1 MIDKKIN
8 KLRNLIKLNNIDG
21 YIVPKN
27 DEFFSEYA
35 FPNRLKTISNFSGS
49 AGLAIILK
57 DKNFLFVDGRY
68 TLQSKI
74 ESGNNFKIIE
84 IPKLLPHDLLR
95 KYKKELFLGFDPKLF
110 TNNSLKRSFK
120 DSCNLFPINQN
131 LIDLIDT
138 KKIYDHRKEPFYIL
152 DDKVVGESVNSKIN
166 KLILNLKK
174 NKIDNIFISAPENV
188 AWLLNLRG
196 KDNPYSPIPNCQI
209 ILTKNKKIYFFS
221 SKNKIVKIKNQY
233 PYKNFNFSDFNEFSS
248 LINELT
254 GKYFSIDSSTCSVF
268 NESIIKSKFNC
279 KSSVDPCYE
288 MKAIKNQTEIKN
300 MVKTHIYDG
309 AALTKFIYWIK
320 NNKKFNFTEIDAE
333 KKLEKFRKQNINY
346 LYPSFNTIAGSGPN
360 SAIIHYRAN
369 KLSQRKI
376 KKNDIF
382 LCDSG
387 GQYKYGTTDV
397 TRTLCFNKPP
407 KRIKDIFTRVLKG
420 HIAVANTNLNKKK
433 TGKIID
439 KSARYYLNKI
449 NLDYAHGTGH
459 GVGFFLNV
467 HEGPQAISKY
477 NEVPLKPGMILSNE
491 PGYYRENEFGI
502 RIENLVYIKKHKNK
516 NLFKNLTLAPIDID
530 LVNFKL
536 LNKEEKNYL
545 SKYHLEVYSKISKF
559 LDSKEKKWLLNLI

>member
-27 DEFFSEYA
+27 DKFFSEYA

-233 PYKNFNFSDFNEFSS
+233 PYKNFNFSDFNEFTS

-268 NESIIKSKFNC
+268 NETIIKSKFNC

-300 MVKTHIYDG
+300 MIKTHIYDG

-502 RIENLVYIKKHKNK
+502 RIENLVYIKKYKNK

>member
-131 LIDLIDT
+131 LIDLIDA
-138 KKIYDHRKEPFYIL
+138 KKIYDHRKESFYIL

-233 PYKNFNFSDFNEFSS
+233 PYKNFNFYNFNEFFS
-248 LINELT
+248 LISKLP

-268 NESIIKSKFNC
+268 NESIIKSKFIC

-407 KRIKDIFTRVLKG
+407 KKIKDIFTRVLKG

-502 RIENLVYIKKHKNK
+502 RIENLVYIKKYKNK
-516 NLFKNLTLAPIDID
+516 NLFKNLTLAPIDTD

>member
-95 KYKKELFLGFDPKLF
+95 KYKKELLLGFDPKLF

-131 LIDLIDT
+131 LIDLIDA
-138 KKIYDHRKEPFYIL
+138 KKIYDHRKESFYIL
-152 DDKVVGESVNSKIN
+152 DDKVVGESINSKIN

-233 PYKNFNFSDFNEFSS
+233 PYKNFNFSDFNEFLS
-248 LINELT
+248 LISKLP

-407 KRIKDIFTRVLKG
+407 KKIKDIFTRVLKG

-502 RIENLVYIKKHKNK
+502 RIENLVYIKKYKNK
-516 NLFKNLTLAPIDID
+516 NLFKNLTLAPIDTD

-536 LNKEEKNYL
+536 LNNEEKNYL

>member
-57 DKNFLFVDGRY
+57 EKNFLFVDGRY

-131 LIDLIDT
+131 LIDLIDA
-138 KKIYDHRKEPFYIL
+138 KKIYDHRKETFYIL

-221 SKNKIVKIKNQY
+221 SKKKIVKIKNQY

-407 KRIKDIFTRVLKG
+407 KKIKDIFTRVLKG

-516 NLFKNLTLAPIDID
+516 NFFKNLTLAPIDTD

>member
-120 DSCNLFPINQN
+120 DSCSLIPIKQN
-131 LIDLIDT
+131 LIDLT
-138 KKIYDHRKEPFYIL
+138 NAKKIYDHRKEAFYIL

-248 LINELT
+248 LINELP

-268 NESIIKSKFNC
+268 NESIIKSKFIC

-407 KRIKDIFTRVLKG
+407 KKIKDIFTRVLKG

-502 RIENLVYIKKHKNK
+502 RIENLVYIKKYKNK
-516 NLFKNLTLAPIDID
+516 NLFKNLTLAPIDTD

>member
-35 FPNRLKTISNFSGS
+35 FPNRLKLISNFSGS

-95 KYKKELFLGFDPKLF
+95 KYKKELLLGFDPKLF

-131 LIDLIDT
+131 LIDLIDA
-138 KKIYDHRKEPFYIL
+138 KKIYDHRKESFYIL

-233 PYKNFNFSDFNEFSS
+233 PYKNFNFSDFNEFFS
-248 LINELT
+248 LISKLP

-268 NESIIKSKFNC
+268 NESIIKSKFIC

-502 RIENLVYIKKHKNK
+502 RIENLVYIKKYKNK
-516 NLFKNLTLAPIDID
+516 NLFKNLTLAPIDTD

>member
-131 LIDLIDT
+131 LIDLIDA

-233 PYKNFNFSDFNEFSS
+233 PYKNFNFSDFNEFTS

-516 NLFKNLTLAPIDID
+516 NFFKNLTLAPIDTD

>member
-221 SKNKIVKIKNQY
+221 SKYKIVKIKNQH
-233 PYKNFNFSDFNEFSS
+233 PYKNFNFSDFNEFTS

-268 NESIIKSKFNC
+268 NETIIKSKFNC

-516 NLFKNLTLAPIDID
+516 NFFKNLTLAPIDTD

>member
-57 DKNFLFVDGRY
+57 EKNFLFVDGRY

-248 LINELT
+248 LINELS
-254 GKYFSIDSSTCSVF
+254 GKHFSIDSSTCSVF

-288 MKAIKNQTEIKN
+288 MKAIKNQAEIKN

-407 KRIKDIFTRVLKG
+407 KKIKDIFTRVLKG

-502 RIENLVYIKKHKNK
+502 RIENLVYIKKYKNK
-516 NLFKNLTLAPIDID
+516 NLFKNLTLAPIDTD

>member
-95 KYKKELFLGFDPKLF
+95 KYKKELLLGFDPKLF
-110 TNNSLKRSFK
+110 TNNALKRSFK

-233 PYKNFNFSDFNEFSS
+233 PYKNFNFSDFNECFS
-248 LINELT
+248 LISKLP

-407 KRIKDIFTRVLKG
+407 KKIKDIFTRVLKG

-502 RIENLVYIKKHKNK
+502 RIENLVYIKKYKNK
-516 NLFKNLTLAPIDID
+516 NLFKNLTLAPIDTD

>member
-1 MIDKKIN
+1 VIDKKIN

-233 PYKNFNFSDFNEFSS
+233 PYKNFNFSDFNEFTS

-502 RIENLVYIKKHKNK
+502 RIENLVYIKKYKNK

>member
-74 ESGNNFKIIE
+74 ESGNNFKITE

-502 RIENLVYIKKHKNK
+502 RIENLVYIKKYKNK

>member
-74 ESGNNFKIIE
+74 ESGNNFKITE

-516 NLFKNLTLAPIDID
+516 NFFKNLTLAPIDTD

>member
-84 IPKLLPHDLLR
+84 ISKLLPHDLLR

-131 LIDLIDT
+131 LIDLIDA
-138 KKIYDHRKEPFYIL
+138 KKIYDHRKETFYIL

-174 NKIDNIFISAPENV
+174 KKIDNIFISAPENV

-407 KRIKDIFTRVLKG
+407 KKIKDIFTRVLKG

-502 RIENLVYIKKHKNK
+502 RIENLVYIKKYKNK
-516 NLFKNLTLAPIDID
+516 NLFKNLTLAPIDTD

>member
-110 TNNSLKRSFK
+110 TNNSLERSFK

-131 LIDLIDT
+131 LIDLIDA
-138 KKIYDHRKEPFYIL
+138 KKIYDHRKEAFYIL

-407 KRIKDIFTRVLKG
+407 KKIKDIFTRVLKG

-502 RIENLVYIKKHKNK
+502 RIENLVYIKKYKNK
-516 NLFKNLTLAPIDID
+516 NLFKNLTLAPIDTD

>member
-221 SKNKIVKIKNQY
+221 SKYKIVKIKNQH

-268 NESIIKSKFNC
+268 NETIIKSKFNC

-502 RIENLVYIKKHKNK
+502 RIENLVYIKKYKNK
-516 NLFKNLTLAPIDID
+516 NLFKNLTLAPIDTD

>member
-95 KYKKELFLGFDPKLF
+95 KYKKELLLGFDPKLF
-110 TNNSLKRSFK
+110 TNNALKRSFK

-131 LIDLIDT
+131 LIDLIDA
-138 KKIYDHRKEPFYIL
+138 KKIYDHRKETFYIL

-233 PYKNFNFSDFNEFSS
+233 PYKNFNFSDFNEFLS
-248 LINELT
+248 LISKLP

-268 NESIIKSKFNC
+268 NETIIKSKFNC
-279 KSSVDPCYE
+279 KSFIDPCYE

-491 PGYYRENEFGI
+491 PGYYRVNEFGI
-502 RIENLVYIKKHKNK
+502 RIENLVYIKKYKNK
-516 NLFKNLTLAPIDID
+516 NLFKNLTLAPIDTD

>member
-268 NESIIKSKFNC
+268 NETIIKSKFNC

-502 RIENLVYIKKHKNK
+502 RIENLVYIKKYKNK
-516 NLFKNLTLAPIDID
+516 NLFKNLTLAPIDTD

>member
-502 RIENLVYIKKHKNK
+502 RIENLVYIKKYKNK

>member
-131 LIDLIDT
+131 LIDLIDA
-138 KKIYDHRKEPFYIL
+138 KKIYDHRKETFYIL

-221 SKNKIVKIKNQY
+221 LKNKIVKIKNQY
-233 PYKNFNFSDFNEFSS
+233 PYKNFNFSDFNEFFS
-248 LINELT
+248 LISKLP

-268 NESIIKSKFNC
+268 NESTIKSKFNC

-407 KRIKDIFTRVLKG
+407 KKIKDIFTRVLKG

-502 RIENLVYIKKHKNK
+502 RIENLVYIKKYKNK
-516 NLFKNLTLAPIDID
+516 NLFKNLTLAPIDTD

>member
-221 SKNKIVKIKNQY
+221 SKYKIVKIKNQH
-233 PYKNFNFSDFNEFSS
+233 PYKNFNFSDFNEFTS

-516 NLFKNLTLAPIDID
+516 NFFKNLTLAPIDTD

>member
-131 LIDLIDT
+131 LIDLIDA
-138 KKIYDHRKEPFYIL
+138 KKIYDHRKETFYIL

-233 PYKNFNFSDFNEFSS
+233 PYKNFNFSDFNEFTS

-420 HIAVANTNLNKKK
+420 HIAVANTNLTKKK

-502 RIENLVYIKKHKNK
+502 RIENLVYIKKYKNK
-516 NLFKNLTLAPIDID
+516 NLFKNLTLAPIDTD

>member
-131 LIDLIDT
+131 LIDLIDA

-502 RIENLVYIKKHKNK
+502 RIENLVYIKKYKNK

>member
-74 ESGNNFKIIE
+74 ESGNNFKITE

-110 TNNSLKRSFK
+110 TNNSLKKSFK

-233 PYKNFNFSDFNEFSS
+233 PYKNFNFSDFNEFTS

-268 NESIIKSKFNC
+268 NETIIKSKFNC

-502 RIENLVYIKKHKNK
+502 RIENLVYIKKYKNK

>member
-233 PYKNFNFSDFNEFSS
+233 PYKNFNFSDFNEFTS

-268 NESIIKSKFNC
+268 NETIIKSKFNC

-300 MVKTHIYDG
+300 MIKTHIYDG

-516 NLFKNLTLAPIDID
+516 NFFKNLTLAPIDTD

>member
-57 DKNFLFVDGRY
+57 EKNFLFVDGRY

-120 DSCNLFPINQN
+120 DSCSLIPIKQN
-131 LIDLIDT
+131 LIDLINA
-138 KKIYDHRKEPFYIL
+138 KKIYDHRKETFYIL

-209 ILTKNKKIYFFS
+209 IVTKNKKIYFFS

-248 LINELT
+248 LISKLP

-268 NESIIKSKFNC
+268 NESIIKSKFIC

-407 KRIKDIFTRVLKG
+407 KKIKDIFTRVLKG

-502 RIENLVYIKKHKNK
+502 RIENLVYIKKYKNK
-516 NLFKNLTLAPIDID
+516 NLFKNLTLAPIDTD

>member
-233 PYKNFNFSDFNEFSS
+233 HYKNFNFSDFNEFTS

-288 MKAIKNQTEIKN
+288 MKAIKNQAEIKN

-502 RIENLVYIKKHKNK
+502 RIENLVYIKKYKNK
-516 NLFKNLTLAPIDID
+516 NLFKNLTLAPIDTD

>member
-95 KYKKELFLGFDPKLF
+95 KYKKELLLGFDPKLF

-131 LIDLIDT
+131 LIDLIDA
-138 KKIYDHRKEPFYIL
+138 KKIYDHRKETFYIL

-254 GKYFSIDSSTCSVF
+254 GNYFSIDSSTCSVF
-268 NESIIKSKFNC
+268 NETIIKSKFNC

-407 KRIKDIFTRVLKG
+407 KKIKDIFTRVLKG

-502 RIENLVYIKKHKNK
+502 RIENLVYIKKYKNK
-516 NLFKNLTLAPIDID
+516 NLFKNLTLAPIDTD

>member
-131 LIDLIDT
+131 LIDLIDA
-138 KKIYDHRKEPFYIL
+138 KKIYDHRKESFYIL

-233 PYKNFNFSDFNEFSS
+233 PYKNFNFSDFNEFTS

-288 MKAIKNQTEIKN
+288 MKSIKNQTEIKN
-300 MVKTHIYDG
+300 MVKTHIFDG

-502 RIENLVYIKKHKNK
+502 RIENLVYIKKYKNK
-516 NLFKNLTLAPIDID
+516 NLFKNLTLAPIDTD

>member
-1 MIDKKIN
+1 VIDKKIN

-233 PYKNFNFSDFNEFSS
+233 PYKNFNFSDFNEFTS

-268 NESIIKSKFNC
+268 NETIIKSKFNC

-502 RIENLVYIKKHKNK
+502 RIENLVYIKKYKNK
-516 NLFKNLTLAPIDID
+516 NLFKNLTLAPIDTD

>member
-49 AGLAIILK
+49 AGVAIILK
-57 DKNFLFVDGRY
+57 EKNFLFVDGRY

-138 KKIYDHRKEPFYIL
+138 KKIYDHRKESFYTL

-233 PYKNFNFSDFNEFSS
+233 PYKNFNFSDFNEFFS
-248 LINELT
+248 LISKLP

-268 NESIIKSKFNC
+268 NESIIKSKFIC

-288 MKAIKNQTEIKN
+288 MKAIKNQIEIKN
-300 MVKTHIYDG
+300 MVKAHIYDG
-309 AALTKFIYWIK
+309 TALTKFIYWIK

-502 RIENLVYIKKHKNK
+502 RIENLVYIKKYKNK
-516 NLFKNLTLAPIDID
+516 NLFKNLTLAPIDTD

>member
-84 IPKLLPHDLLR
+84 IPKSLPHDLLR
-95 KYKKELFLGFDPKLF
+95 KYKKELLLGFDPKLF
-110 TNNSLKRSFK
+110 TNNVLKRSFK

-131 LIDLIDT
+131 LIDLIDA
-138 KKIYDHRKEPFYIL
+138 KKIYDHRKESFYIL

-288 MKAIKNQTEIKN
+288 MKAIKNQTEIEN

-320 NNKKFNFTEIDAE
+320 NNKKFNFTEIDVE

-407 KRIKDIFTRVLKG
+407 KKIKDIFTRVLKG

-449 NLDYAHGTGH
+449 NLDYSHGTGH

-502 RIENLVYIKKHKNK
+502 RIENLVYIKKYKNK
-516 NLFKNLTLAPIDID
+516 NLFKNLTLAPIDTD

>member
-300 MVKTHIYDG
+300 MIKTHIYDG

-502 RIENLVYIKKHKNK
+502 RIENLVYIKKYKNK

>member
-1 MIDKKIN
+1 VIDKKIN

-131 LIDLIDT
+131 LIDLIDA
-138 KKIYDHRKEPFYIL
+138 KKIYDHRKESFYIL

-248 LINELT
+248 LINELP

-268 NESIIKSKFNC
+268 NETIIKSKFNC
-279 KSSVDPCYE
+279 KSLVDPCYE
-288 MKAIKNQTEIKN
+288 MKAIKNKTEIKS
-300 MVKTHIYDG
+300 MIKAHIYDG
-309 AALTKFIYWIK
+309 VALTKFIYWIK
-320 NNKKFNFTEIDAE
+320 NSKKFNFTEIDAE
-333 KKLEKFRKQNINY
+333 KKLERFRKQNINY

-369 KLSQRKI
+369 KLSNRKI
-376 KKNDIF
+376 NKNDIF

-387 GQYKYGTTDV
+387 GQYKFGTTDV
-397 TRTLCFNKPP
+397 TRTICFSKQQ
-407 KRIKDIFTRVLKG
+407 KSIRDIFTKVLKG
-420 HIAVANTNLNKKK
+420 HIAVATTNLKKFN
-433 TGKIID
+433 TGKKID
-439 KSARYYLNKI
+439 VRARQFLKKDG
-449 NLDYAHGTGH
+449 LDYAHGTGH
-459 GVGFFLNV
+459 GVGFFSNV
-467 HEGPQAISKY
+467 HEGPQSITKI
-477 NEVPLKPGMILSNE
+477 NTVKLEEGMIVSNE
-491 PGYYRENEFGI
+491 PGYYKKGYYGI
-502 RIENLVYIKKHKNK
+502 RIENLVYIKKIKKKLH
-516 NLFKNLTLAPIDID
+516 FENLTLAPIEKELI
-530 LVNFKL
+530 NFNL
-536 LNKEEKNYL
+536 LTSREKNYL
-545 SKYHLEVYSKISKF
+545 FDYHLNVYSKISKF
-559 LDSKEKKWLLNLI
+559 LNYNERRWLASLI

>member
-35 FPNRLKTISNFSGS
+35 FPNRLKLISNFSGS

-95 KYKKELFLGFDPKLF
+95 KYKKELLLGFDPKLF

-131 LIDLIDT
+131 LIDLIDA
-138 KKIYDHRKEPFYIL
+138 KKIYDHRKETFYIL

-233 PYKNFNFSDFNEFSS
+233 PYKNFNFSDFNEFFS
-248 LINELT
+248 LISKLP

-268 NESIIKSKFNC
+268 NESIIKSKFIC

-502 RIENLVYIKKHKNK
+502 RIENLVYIKKYKNK
-516 NLFKNLTLAPIDID
+516 NLFKNLTLAPIDTD